1 MNKPFLATL
10 NNMKK
15 ELKRANAKETYATL
29 TYEKENNQIFLDW
42 NGFLS
47 VELVKSGSEELL
59 ELIKKTKANKVLVDN
74 RKVTGPWQ
82 AANEWYQT
90 DWNPRAAKEGL
101 TDMAVIMSDNIFTQL
116 SLQGFTKVT
125 QGVYQV
131 GVFNSEPSARNWLK
145 EQGTSVAK

>member
-1 MNKPFLATL
+1 
-10 NNMKK
+10 MKK
-15 ELKRANAKETYATL
+15 ELKRPNGKEVYATL
-29 TYEKENNQIFLDW
+29 TYEKENNLIYLDW
-42 NGFLS
+42 NGYLN
-47 VELVKSGSEELL
+47 VDLVKAGSEELL
-59 ELIKKTKANKVLVDN
+59 QMIKQTNANRVLVDN
-74 RKVTGPWQ
+74 RKVSGPWQ

-131 GVFNSEPSARNWLK
+131 GVFNAEPQARKWLL
-145 EQGTSVAK
+145 EQKSTVAK